1 MPSFHRLSPE
11 CRRIIRL
18 LPGLPDG
25 ELSPADAALV
35 QAHLVACDACRREA
49 EAFLGL
55 GELLR
60 AEAAPEADLPTGAAA
75 AAWILDREQTKR
87 GRAARRS
94 HVPRAGRW
102 AIGVTLA
109 TIVVAALL
117 RTRPAARP
125 SWSVARLEGAPTVGT
140 APLHGTGRLG
150 VGQWLETD
158 GASKA
163 RLEVADIGQVEIE
176 PNTRVQ
182 LRETR
187 ASEHRLALA
196 RGAMSAHILA
206 PPRLF
211 LVETP
216 SAVAVDLGCSYTLEV
231 DDLGRSLL
239 RVTLGWVA
247 FVWHGRESIVPAG
260 AACATRPPTGP
271 GTPYFEDAS
280 AALRSALARFDF
292 DQGGRGALDVVLAQ
306 ARRRDALTLWHLL
319 PRVADAD
326 RGPLYDRLTDLV
338 APPPDVTRNGMLRLD
353 PAMLDRWKNVI
364 EETWWE

>member
-1 MPSFHRLSPE
+1 
-11 CRRIIRL
+11 
-18 LPGLPDG
+18 LPDG
-25 ELSPADAALV
+25 ELSPTDAALV
-35 QAHLVACDACRREA
+35 QAHLAACDACRCEA
-49 EAFLGL
+49 DAFLGL
-55 GELLR
+55 GEVLR
-60 AEAAPEADLPTGAAA
+60 AEAAPETDLPTGAEAV
-75 AAWILDREQTKR
+75 AWILDREQSER
-87 GRAARRS
+87 GGVTGASRVSRGA
-94 HVPRAGRW
+94 RW
-102 AIGVTLA
+102 AMGITLA
-109 TIVVAALL
+109 ALAVAALL
-117 RTRPAARP
+117 LTRPATRP
-125 SWSVARLEGAPTVGT
+125 SWSVARLAGAPTVG
-140 APLHGTGRLG
+140 AARLRDTGRLG

-231 DDLGRSLL
+231 DDVGRSLL

-247 FVWHGRESIVPAG
+247 FVWHGRELIVPAG

-271 GTPYFEDAS
+271 GTPYFEDAP

-292 DQGGRGALDVVLAQ
+292 EEGGRGALDVVLAQ

-319 PRVADAD
+319 PRVADVD
-326 RGPLYDRLTDLV
+326 RRPLYDRLVTLV
-338 APPPDVTRNGMLRLD
+338 APPQGVTRDGVLRLEPGMLAL
-353 PAMLDRWKNVI
+353 WKTEI
-364 EETWWE
+364 ERVWWE

>member
-1 MPSFHRLSPE
+1 MTSFHRLSPE

-18 LPGLPDG
+18 LPRLPDG

-35 QAHLVACDACRREA
+35 QAHLGACDACRREA
-49 EAFLGL
+49 DAFLGL
-55 GELLR
+55 GKLLR
-60 AEAAPEADLPTGAAA
+60 ARTAPEAALPTGAEAVA
-75 AAWILDREQTKR
+75 RILDREQSKR
-87 GRAARRS
+87 GRASGRS
-94 HVPRAGRW
+94 HVPRAARW
-102 AIGVTLA
+102 AMGITLA
-109 TIVVAALL
+109 ALAVSALL
-117 RTRPAARP
+117 LTRPATRP
-125 SWSVARLEGAPTVGT
+125 SWSVACLAGMPRVGT
-140 APLHGTGRLG
+140 APLRNTGRLG

-158 GASKA
+158 GVSKA
-163 RLEVADIGQVEIE
+163 RLEIADIGQVEIE

-182 LRETR
+182 LMETR

-196 RGAMSAHILA
+196 RGAMSAHIMA

-216 SAVAVDLGCSYTLEV
+216 SAVAVDLGCSYTLQV
-231 DDLGRSLL
+231 DDRGRSLL

-260 AACATRPPTGP
+260 AACATRLPTGP

-280 AALRSALARFDF
+280 ATLRSALARFDF

-326 RGPLYDRLTDLV
+326 RGPLYDHLTDLV
-338 APPPDVTRNGMLRLD
+338 AAPPDVTREGMLRLD
-353 PAMLDRWKNVI
+353 PAMLDRWKSII